1 MTFSKKT
8 LAFGLLGL
16 VLPMLLI
23 YTTNLT
29 ELPQVIDKLCGSG
42 IGGFSLQETYIYS
55 PPAAIVLV
63 AIYIY
68 ICHKQGWRFAHLIS
82 KRANRSFLVSNLS
95 NLSDLSDL
103 SDLNK

>member
-68 ICHKQGWRFAHLIS
+68 ICHKQGWRFAHWFVMPIARYFTKKSELLI
-82 KRANRSFLVSNLS
+82 RSF
-95 NLSDLSDL
+95 
-103 SDLNK
+103 